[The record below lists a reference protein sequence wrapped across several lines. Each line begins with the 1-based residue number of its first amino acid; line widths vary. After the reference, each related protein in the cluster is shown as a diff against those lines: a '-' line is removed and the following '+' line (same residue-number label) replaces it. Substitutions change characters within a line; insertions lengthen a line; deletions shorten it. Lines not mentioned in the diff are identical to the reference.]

1 MGNFREAF
9 RWNPMVFLLGI
20 PSMGILAYEY
30 IRFVFDVRSMKPVM
44 LPVWVIRGTAAILIA
59 FWILRTI
66 PALSFLA
73 PYLG

>member
-59 FWILRTI
+59 FWILRNI

>member
-59 FWILRTI
+59 FWILRNI

-73 PYLG
+73 PCLG